1 MKINLLGDEKMP
13 FYNMAAEYASLVII
27 SLAIVGFAI
36 DENKGTTRYQALKW
50 MQYATLLSIVVTI
63 GSLLTADYFM
73 LFPVWVVDIL
83 KYLYFLT
90 ASIAAPM
97 AYFYQITLIYP
108 KTYKINFF
116 KKHVL
121 AWLPYVIYCC
131 FVLANPIHR
140 LIFTISPTE
149 GYIRG
154 ELFRITY
161 VIALFYA
168 LLVVI
173 FAIKHFKT
181 PQRNVLLII
190 CLNLF
195 VASLI
200 FCTQL
205 FFPPLQLSGLASV
218 TGVLIIQFY
227 VQNISHRAD
236 PLTEFYNRTTLTTH
250 MSKLHKANEN
260 YSLFVFSIRNF
271 KGINERNGL
280 KFGDDLLEQIA
291 ARMRTSLPQRHLFRY
306 SGDEFAILMPNCG
319 EKGQSKIDEICT
331 GMGEPYD
338 IAGNKIMI
346 DFVYARVDFPD
357 FGRETEEIISAIDY
371 SVSLIKKEAGSVYFY
386 YDKSVCDLMK
396 RRNYIIE
403 RIKVALDT
411 DGFEAYYQPI
421 YSVKEKDFTIAEA
434 LIRFNPNQGEFISP
448 GEFIPIAEET
458 GFIEKITNTMIN
470 LVASDYKKMEEAL
483 GKDLKI
489 ESISIN
495 FPYTFFMKPG
505 AAEDVSKIVG
515 EYGVSPE
522 MINMELTERVLVSD
536 IEKTLKIMKEF
547 SDKGFMFELDDFGVE
562 YSNFSMLFKVPIR
575 VVKFD
580 RSLVVTST
588 ATSKR
593 REFFRQFVLAMKS
606 MDKEIEI
613 VMEGVEDEE
622 LKDFL
627 IECGGDYIQGFVFSK
642 PLPKEEFIKFISTEK
657 GN

>member
-1 MKINLLGDEKMP
+1 MAY
-13 FYNMAAEYASLVII
+13 YNMAAEYASLVVIC
-27 SLAIVGFAI
+27 LAIIGFAL
-36 DENKGTTRYQALKW
+36 DENKGTTRYRALKW
-50 MQYATLLSIVVTI
+50 MQYGTLLSIVVTI

-73 LFPVWVVDIL
+73 FFPVWVVDIL

-90 ASIAAPM
+90 ASIAAPL
-97 AYFYQITLIYP
+97 AFFYQITLIYP
-108 KTYKINFF
+108 KTYKVNFF
-116 KKHVL
+116 KKHKW
-121 AWLPYVIYCC
+121 AWLPYAIYCL
-131 FVLANPIHR
+131 VIITNPIHR

-161 VIALFYA
+161 VIALLYA
-168 LLVVI
+168 IIVVC

-227 VQNISHRAD
+227 VQNVSHRAD
-236 PLTEFYNRTTLTTH
+236 PLTELYNRTTLTTH
-250 MSKLHKANEN
+250 MERLCKSKEDF
-260 YSLFVFSIRNF
+260 SLFVFSIRNF

-291 ARMRTSLPQRHLFRY
+291 NRIRLSLPQRHLFRY
-306 SGDEFAILMPNCG
+306 SGDEFAVLMSHCG
-319 EKGQSKIDEICT
+319 EKCEAKINEICE
-331 GMGEPYD
+331 GMKEPYSVD
-338 IAGNKIMI
+338 GYKTNI
-346 DFVYARVDFPD
+346 DFAYARVDFPE
-357 FGRETEEIISAIDY
+357 FGSETEEIISAIDY
-371 SVSLIKKEAGSVYFY
+371 SISLVKKELGSTNFF
-386 YDKSVCDLMK
+386 YDKSVCDQMK

-403 RIKVALDT
+403 RIKTALDT

-421 YSVKEKDFTIAEA
+421 YSVKEKEFTIAES
-434 LIRFNPNQGEFISP
+434 LIRFKPDQGEFISP

-458 GFIEKITNTMIN
+458 GFIEKITKTMLN
-470 LVASDYKKMEEAL
+470 LVSADYKKMLEEV
-483 GKDLKI
+483 GEDLKLK
-489 ESISIN
+489 SVSIN
-495 FPYTFFMKPG
+495 FPYTFFMKVG
-505 AAEDVSKIVG
+505 AAEEVSKTV
-515 EYGVSPE
+515 EKYKLSPE

-536 IEKTLKIMKEF
+536 IDKTIKIMKEF
-547 SDKGFMFELDDFGVE
+547 SDRGFLFELDDFGVE
-562 YSNFSMLFKVPIR
+562 YSNFSMLFKVPIK

-588 ATSKR
+588 TTPKR
-593 REFFRQFVLAMKS
+593 REFFAQFVLAMKS
-606 MDKEIEI
+606 MDKEISI

-627 IECGGDYIQGFVFSK
+627 IECGGDYIQGYVFSK
-642 PLPKEEFIKFISTEK
+642 PLPRDEFIKFISK
-657 GN
+657 